1 MKFKYLTL
9 IAFLCFGLVIWINF
23 IDFKLPEI
31 IPGKGIKFEILI
43 EGFSKAFI
51 ASYIFYTVNIYL
63 REKRE
68 KKFILPLIANN
79 VMLLIV
85 NNHSIINCLKN
96 DSKLSLD
103 YFPTKDE
110 FNDLLR
116 LVNPRSNSPLYYK
129 DKSWTFLF
137 QNRQKSTLSGI
148 SKIFA
153 SGKHLDEEL
162 RTILLQM
169 QSSLY
174 LQDNYAFNSDAFEE
188 KNLSKYY
195 VVFFTY
201 FELVKRL
208 KSYYDKNL
216 KTFYETYRQKVA

>member
-1 MKFKYLTL
+1 MKFKHLTF
-9 IAFLCFGLVIWINF
+9 IALVCLGLVVWINF
-23 IDFKLPEI
+23 IEFKLPEI
-31 IPGKGIKFEILI
+31 ILGKGGKFENLV

-51 ASYIFYTVNIYL
+51 ASYIFYTINIYL
-63 REKRE
+63 RERRE

-79 VMLLIV
+79 VILIIV

-96 DSKLSLD
+96 NSKLALD
-103 YFPTKDE
+103 YFPDQNE
-110 FNDLLR
+110 FKDLLIK
-116 LVNPRSNSPLYYK
+116 VNPRTSIPFYYK
-129 DKSWTFLF
+129 DKTWIFLF

-174 LQDNYAFNSDAFEE
+174 LQDNYAYNSDEFED
-188 KNLSKYY
+188 KDLSKYY
-195 VVFFTY
+195 YVFFTY
-201 FELVKRL
+201 FQLIKRL

-216 KTFYETYRQKVA
+216 KSYYEEYRQKD

>member
-1 MKFKYLTL
+1 MKFKHLTL
-9 IAFLCFGLVIWINF
+9 IACICLGLVIWINF
-23 IDFKLPEI
+23 LDFKLPEI
-31 IPGKGIKFEILI
+31 ILGKGVKFENLI

-51 ASYIFYTVNIYL
+51 ASYIFYTINIYL

-79 VMLLIV
+79 VLLLIV

-96 DSKLSLD
+96 DFKLNLD
-103 YFPTKDE
+103 YFPDDNE
-110 FNDLLR
+110 FKELLGK
-116 LVNPRSNSPLYYK
+116 VNPRTNSPFYYK
-129 DKSWTFLF
+129 DKTWLFLF
-137 QNRQKSTLSGI
+137 QNRQKSTQSGI

-174 LQDNYAFNSDAFEE
+174 LQENYAFNSDDFED
-188 KNLSKYY
+188 KDLSKYHY
-195 VVFFTY
+195 VFYTY
-201 FELVKRL
+201 FQLVKRL

-216 KTFYETYRQKVA
+216 KTYYEMNRPKH